1 MTMIKKELNI
11 ALIGYGKMG
20 KAIEQMAI
28 ARQHKVILHIDSE
41 NDWGRLDA
49 KLAECDVAIEF
60 STPGAAPKNIR
71 RCFELD
77 LPIVCGTTGWYAEL
91 GSISHLCEQKKA
103 CLFYA
108 SNFSVGVNIFFAL
121 NKQLASM
128 LKSMKGYTPRIIES
142 HHAEKLDAPSG
153 TAITLAGDIIRE
165 RDDLDKWVKEDGPK
179 KQGGLPVKSYRIEDV
194 CGTHLVLYESDIDT
208 IEIKHS
214 SHNRKGFAEGALMAA
229 EWVWNKEGIF
239 TMRDLL
245 NI

>member
-1 MTMIKKELNI
+1 MIKKELNI

-20 KAIEQMAI
+20 KAIEQMAL
-28 ARQHKVILHIDSE
+28 ARQHQITLHIDSE
-41 NDWGRLDA
+41 NDWDKPA
-49 KLAECDVAIEF
+49 DKLAECDVAIEF
-60 STPGAAPKNIR
+60 STPEAASKNIR

-77 LPIVCGTTGWYAEL
+77 LPVVSGTTGWHAEL
-91 GSISHLCEQKKA
+91 PSIARLCEQRKA

-121 NKQLASM
+121 NRQLASM

-142 HHAEKLDAPSG
+142 HHVEKLDAPSG
-153 TAITLAGDIIRE
+153 TAITLAGDIIGE
-165 RDDLDKWVKEDGPK
+165 RDDLEKWVKAEDGEAMRS
-179 KQGGLPVKSYRIEDV
+179 LPIKSYRIEEV
-194 CGTHLVLYESDIDT
+194 CGTHVVLYESDIDT

-214 SHNRKGFAEGALMAA
+214 SHSRKGFAEGALMAA
-229 EWVWNKEGIF
+229 EWAWDKEGIF